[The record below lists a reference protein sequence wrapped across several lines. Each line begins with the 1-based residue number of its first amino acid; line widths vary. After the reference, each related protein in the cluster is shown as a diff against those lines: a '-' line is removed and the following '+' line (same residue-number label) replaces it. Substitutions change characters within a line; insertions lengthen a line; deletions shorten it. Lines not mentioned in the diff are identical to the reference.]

1 MKSIILS
8 PYSLF
13 PIPHSLT
20 LATNIIELAENF
32 LDEFVLILKIFIEAV
47 AVFIIAFGVLKA
59 LAQMWRRRKNNQL
72 FAQEGRIR
80 LDLGISLVLAL
91 EFLLAADIVGTA
103 ISPSWSDLGKLAA
116 VAGIRT
122 FLNFFLEKEV
132 KELEEK
138 NNLNR

>member
-1 MKSIILS
+1 MTSIV
-8 PYSLF
+8 YF
-13 PIPHSLT
+13 Y

-32 LDEFVLILKIFIEAV
+32 LDEFVLILKIFIESV

-59 LAQMWRRRKNNQL
+59 LAQMWWRRKNNKL
-72 FAQEGRIR
+72 FAQEGTIR
-80 LDLGISLVLAL
+80 LELGISLVLAL
-91 EFLLAADIVGTA
+91 EFLLAADIVATA
-103 ISPSWSDLGKLAA
+103 ISPNWSDIGRLAA
-116 VAGIRT
+116 IAGIRT

>member
-1 MKSIILS
+1 MI
-8 PYSLF
+8 YF
-13 PIPHSLT
+13 Y
-20 LATNIIELAENF
+20 LATNIIELAEIF

-47 AVFIIAFGVLKA
+47 AVFIIAFAVLKA
-59 LAQMWRRRKNNQL
+59 LAQMWHRRKNNQL

>member
-1 MKSIILS
+1 MTSIVCF
-8 PYSLF
+8 Y
-13 PIPHSLT
+13 
-20 LATNIIELAENF
+20 LAVNLIELAENF

-47 AVFIIAFGVLKA
+47 AVFIIAFAVLKA
-59 LAQMWRRRKNNQL
+59 LAQMWKRRKNKRL
-72 FAQEGRIR
+72 FAQDGTIR
-80 LDLGISLVLAL
+80 LELGISLVLAL

-103 ISPSWSDLGKLAA
+103 ISPNWSDIGRLAA
-116 VAGIRT
+116 IAGIRT

>member
-1 MKSIILS
+1 MNLLN
-8 PYSLF
+8 LF
-13 PIPHSLT
+13 SMIYFY
-20 LATNIIELAENF
+20 LATNIIELAEIF

-47 AVFIIAFGVLKA
+47 AVFIIAFAVLKA
-59 LAQMWRRRKNNQL
+59 LAQMWHRRKNNQL

>member
-8 PYSLF
+8 HYSLFNIPYSLT
-13 PIPHSLT
+13 IAINL
-20 LATNIIELAENF
+20 IELAENF

-47 AVFIIAFGVLKA
+47 AVFIIAFAVLKA
-59 LAQMWRRRKNNQL
+59 LAQMWKRRKNKRL
-72 FAQEGRIR
+72 FAQDGTIR
-80 LDLGISLVLAL
+80 LELGISLVLAL

-103 ISPSWSDLGKLAA
+103 ISPNWSDIGRLAA
-116 VAGIRT
+116 IAGIRT

>member
-1 MKSIILS
+1 MI
-8 PYSLF
+8 YF
-13 PIPHSLT
+13 Y

-32 LDEFVLILKIFIEAV
+32 LDEFVLILKIFIEAI
-47 AVFIIAFGVLKA
+47 AVFIIAFAVLKA
-59 LAQMWRRRKNNQL
+59 LAQMWHRRKNKRL
-72 FAQEGRIR
+72 FAQEGTIR
-80 LDLGISLVLAL
+80 LELGISLVLAL

-103 ISPSWSDLGKLAA
+103 ISPSWNDIGRLAA

>member
-8 PYSLF
+8 HYSLF
-13 PIPHSLT
+13 PIPYSLT
-20 LATNIIELAENF
+20 LAINIIELAENF

-47 AVFIIAFGVLKA
+47 AVFIIAFAVLKA

-103 ISPSWSDLGKLAA
+103 ISPTWSDIGRLAA
-116 VAGIRT
+116 IAGIRT

>member
-1 MKSIILS
+1 MTSIICF
-8 PYSLF
+8 Y
-13 PIPHSLT
+13 

-47 AVFIIAFGVLKA
+47 AVFIIAFAVLKA
-59 LAQMWRRRKNNQL
+59 LAQMWKRRKNNKV
-72 FAQEGRIR
+72 FAQDGIIR
-80 LDLGISLVLAL
+80 LNLGISLVLAL

-103 ISPSWSDLGKLAA
+103 ISPTWSDIGRLAA
-116 VAGIRT
+116 IAGIRT
-122 FLNFFLEKEV
+122 FLNFFLEKEL

>member
-1 MKSIILS
+1 MTSIVCF
-8 PYSLF
+8 Y
-13 PIPHSLT
+13 
-20 LATNIIELAENF
+20 LAINLIELAENF

-47 AVFIIAFGVLKA
+47 AVFIIAFAVLKA
-59 LAQMWRRRKNNQL
+59 LAQMWKRRKNKRL
-72 FAQEGRIR
+72 FAQEGTIR

-103 ISPSWSDLGKLAA
+103 ISPSWSDIGRLAA